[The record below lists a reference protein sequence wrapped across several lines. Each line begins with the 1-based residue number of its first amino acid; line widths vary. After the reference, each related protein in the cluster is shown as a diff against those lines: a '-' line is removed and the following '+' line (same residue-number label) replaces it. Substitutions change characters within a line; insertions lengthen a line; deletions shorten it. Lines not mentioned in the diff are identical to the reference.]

1 MRNLL
6 AARIFNRVHS
16 GDHFSETVII
26 IPEHLPRKN
35 ALSKKFQ
42 MSDESGVMK
51 AFFLQFNI
59 QIFTDDID
67 HVANETGD
75 VHRIAYTGV
84 IFRIYDMKCDGCGLI
99 LIQLH
104 IKLLPDLADCIL
116 SNAKLDRI
124 KGLHLN
130 LERVVKLHSFLIP
143 FNCETDMI
151 CQSQINTLV

>member
-1 MRNLL
+1 MRILLQLFFRLDSADMYGQISRLLICNFVIIAHFYIMRNLL

-67 HVANETGD
+67 HVANETG
-75 VHRIAYTGV
+75 VFIVLRTPVSYSAFTI
-84 IFRIYDMKCDGCGLI
+84 
-99 LIQLH
+99 
-104 IKLLPDLADCIL
+104 
-116 SNAKLDRI
+116 
-124 KGLHLN
+124 
-130 LERVVKLHSFLIP
+130 
-143 FNCETDMI
+143 
-151 CQSQINTLV
+151 

>member
-1 MRNLL
+1 
-6 AARIFNRVHS
+6 
-16 GDHFSETVII
+16 
-26 IPEHLPRKN
+26 
-35 ALSKKFQ
+35 
-42 MSDESGVMK
+42 MK

-84 IFRIYDMKCDGCGLI
+84 IFRIYDMKCDDAASSSFNSTSSFSLTLRI
-99 LIQLH
+99 AYFPTQL
-104 IKLLPDLADCIL
+104 DW
-116 SNAKLDRI
+116 I

-130 LERVVKLHSFLIP
+130 LEWVVKLHSFLIP